1 MTERRPYLETPVPI
15 APVLRPSA
23 PSAEQPPSAE
33 TESPRRRW
41 RHDLEAS
48 VVVFLVALPLSLGIA
63 VASGAPVT
71 GGIIAA
77 VVGGVVAGALGGVP
91 LQVSGP
97 AAGLIA
103 IVAEIVASYG
113 WQVACFVTAAAG
125 VLQIVLGLSRVARA
139 ALAISPAV
147 VHGMLAGIGLTIVI
161 GQLHVVL
168 GGTTGSS
175 AVENLIELPGE
186 LVDLRV
192 PAAAALGLL
201 TIGVT
206 VLWPRLPRPL
216 PAVPA
221 PLIAVAVA
229 TLASVPFD
237 VPRVTLPSNL
247 LDSLALP
254 RLPDGR
260 WAGIAIAVLTVAA
273 VASIESLLSAVAV
286 DSMRDGP
293 RGNLDRELVG
303 QGVANTVSGLAGGL
317 PVTGVIVRSSTN
329 VRAGARTRAS
339 AILHGLWMAA
349 FVLLLAPL
357 VRQIPLAV
365 LAGLLVVIGT
375 RLVDLADI
383 RAVAR
388 HRELVTYIATAA
400 GVVLL
405 NLLEGV
411 LVGIGVALLLALR
424 RALTAPVHV
433 HAPAR
438 PGLPWRVVVEG
449 TLTFLS
455 LPRLT
460 RQLAGIPADAPVR
473 LELLVDYLDHAAYQT
488 LDDWARARERAGAQV
503 VIDEVGPPVLSRIR
517 DGLPLT
523 RRVPSPRAPRWLAP
537 WSDWQDGHI
546 HDRRNLL
553 VGVDEFHHRTA
564 PLLQDSLRALGQGQR
579 PSTLFITCSDSR
591 VVPNVLT
598 SSGPGDLFT
607 VRSVGALVPGPDALG
622 DSTLAAV
629 EYAVSVLR
637 VRTIVVC
644 GHSGCGAMR
653 ALLDAQADGG
663 RTGLA
668 GPMPHLEHWLRHGE
682 QVLAQVGA
690 RPSGLDEASSLDDAD
705 RLDDADHLSQV
716 SVAQQLDNLRLL
728 GPVREAEADGRL
740 HLVGMWFDIATARVV
755 ILDEDTARFTTPR
768 LLPSERLAVA
778 DG

>member
-1 MTERRPYLETPVPI
+1 MPA
-15 APVLRPSA
+15 APALCP
-23 PSAEQPPSAE
+23 PGPPAEQPPLPAGDPPAS
-33 TESPRRRW
+33 SHW
-41 RHDLEAS
+41 RPDLEAS

-63 VASGAPVT
+63 VASGAPVV
-71 GGIIAA
+71 GGIVAA
-77 VVGGVVAGALGGVP
+77 VIGGVVAGALGGVP

-103 IVAEIVASYG
+103 VVAEIVGSYG
-113 WQVACFVTAAAG
+113 WRVACFVTAAAG
-125 VLQIVLGLSRVARA
+125 VLQILLGLSRVARA

-175 AVENLIELPGE
+175 AVRNLLALPGE
-186 LVDLRV
+186 LLDIRV
-192 PAAAALGLL
+192 PAAAAVGLL
-201 TIGVT
+201 AIILT

-216 PAVPA
+216 AAAPA
-221 PLIAVAVA
+221 PLAAVTLA
-229 TLASVPFD
+229 TLVSLPLD

-247 LDSLALP
+247 LASVALP
-254 RLPDGR
+254 ELPHGQ
-260 WAGIAIAVLTVAA
+260 WAAVAVAVLTIAA

-286 DSMRDGP
+286 DGMHDGP

-349 FVLLLAPL
+349 FALLLAPL

-375 RLVDLADI
+375 RLVDLAHI

-388 HRELVTYIATAA
+388 HRELVTYLVTVC

-411 LVGIGVALLLALR
+411 LAGIAVALLLALR
-424 RALTAPVHV
+424 RALRAPVHI
-433 HAPAR
+433 HAPTG
-438 PGLPWRVVVEG
+438 PDVPWRVVVEG
-449 TLTFLS
+449 TPTFLS

-460 RQLAGIPADAPVR
+460 RRLGEVPAGVPVR
-473 LELLVDYLDHAAYQT
+473 LELLVDYLDHAAYQL
-488 LDDWARARERAGAQV
+488 LDDWATTHRRAGGTV
-503 VIDEVGPPVLSRIR
+503 DLDEVGPPVLSRIR
-517 DGLPLT
+517 DGVPAA
-523 RRVPSPRAPRWLAP
+523 RGVPSPRAPRWLAP
-537 WSDWQDGHI
+537 WSDWQHGPR
-546 HDRRNLL
+546 HDQSNLL
-553 VGVDEFHHRTA
+553 VGVDEFHRRTA
-564 PLLQDSLRALGQGQR
+564 PLLKDSLRALGRGQR

-591 VVPNVLT
+591 VVPNILT

-607 VRSVGALVPGPDALG
+607 VRSVGALVPGPEALG

-629 EYAVSVLR
+629 EYAVTVLR

-653 ALLDAQADGG
+653 ALLGAQPGG
-663 RTGLA
+663 A
-668 GPMPHLEHWLRHGE
+668 EPMPHLEHWLRHGH
-682 QVLAQVGA
+682 QLVARAGA
-690 RPSGLDEASSLDDAD
+690 RPPGLDE
-705 RLDDADHLSQV
+705 ADHLSQV
-716 SVAQQLDNLRLL
+716 SVARQLDNLRRLDQ
-728 GPVREAEADGRL
+728 VRRAETDGRL
-740 HLVGMWFDIATARVV
+740 ALVGLWFDIATARVRV
-755 ILDEDTARFTTPR
+755 LDEQTATFVAPGPGRPGTPEVDVDVGVR
-768 LLPSERLAVA
+768 A
-778 DG
+778 